1 MNPKFQPHFRI
12 YFKSNHPAYIIDEDG
27 EYYVFHRVTSSSKSG
42 HHPNWKVSP
51 NPNKRRETP
60 MYIIKSKQKDKKK
73 RFGKNLDW
81 NTNFNFQNKKWL
93 VQYN

>member
-12 YFKSNHPAYIIDEDG
+12 YFKSNHPTYIIDEDG

-42 HHPNWKVSP
+42 HHPNCKVSP

-73 RFGKNLDW
+73 RFGKKLDW
-81 NTNFNFQNKKWL
+81 NTNFNFQNKK
-93 VQYN
+93 